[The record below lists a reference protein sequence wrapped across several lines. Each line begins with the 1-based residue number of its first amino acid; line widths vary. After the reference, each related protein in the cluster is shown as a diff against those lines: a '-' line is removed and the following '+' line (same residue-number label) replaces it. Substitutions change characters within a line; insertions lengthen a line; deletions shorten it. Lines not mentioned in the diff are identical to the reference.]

1 MLISNDL
8 FGNCPLIFLFC
19 YSGASALS
27 ISGLNLNGISAVFF
41 FAVGANPITAIP
53 KGSCINVQVVSSTLV
68 TCTSP
73 TLITGA
79 YQVALQNGATQEW
92 SVVQPVDGQ
101 ASTAV
106 ALFLSQP
113 IVTSLSNNVGSLY
126 GGNPLT
132 IQTNASGFS
141 LVDPATS
148 NQVVIGGLIP
158 CDVISSSVTSTS
170 ITCIPQAVSLTL
182 YPLSL

>member
-1 MLISNDL
+1 M
-8 FGNCPLIFLFC
+8 
-19 YSGASALS
+19 
-27 ISGLNLNGISAVFF
+27 NGISAVSF
-41 FAVGANPITAIP
+41 FALRANPISATP
-53 KGSCINVQVVSSTLV
+53 NGSCDNVQVVSSTLL
-68 TCTSP
+68 TCTTP

-132 IQTNASGFS
+132 IQSNASGFS
-141 LVDPATS
+141 LINPATT

-158 CDVISSSVTSTS
+158 CDVIASSVASTS

-182 YPLSL
+182 HPFILDTSLL